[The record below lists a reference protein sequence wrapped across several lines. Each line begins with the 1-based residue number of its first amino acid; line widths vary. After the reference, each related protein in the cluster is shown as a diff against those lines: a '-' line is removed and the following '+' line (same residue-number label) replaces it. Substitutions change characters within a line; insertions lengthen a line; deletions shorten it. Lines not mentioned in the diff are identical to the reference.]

1 LREATVLSIA
11 KSSGGRAACR
21 FPNLL
26 GSVQESGT
34 RDVRFD
40 SKANGTGTGN
50 SSSRVAFCC
59 LRSVPACLVQGTAE
73 RLRVPEIDVSYPVP
87 RRTRRAQV
95 SGWKG
100 DYLRISRRWR
110 AGYFK
115 RAAALAMISPALWA
129 KPLSSTGATAAF
141 NFHERFARSCCSC
154 ERRSRF
160 FFCAWTIRP
169 LLCLSQR
176 PLRGLVPDGF
186 LD

>member
-115 RAAALAMISPALWA
+115 RAAALAMISPALCA
-129 KPLSSTGATAAF
+129 KPLSSTVPWPRLTSTSASLGPVALAKGVPASF
-141 NFHERFARSCCSC
+141 FAHGRFGHCC
-154 ERRSRF
+154 
-160 FFCAWTIRP
+160 A
-169 LLCLSQR
+169 
-176 PLRGLVPDGF
+176 
-186 LD
+186 